1 MRFHLRKRTKPHI
14 KKIVL
19 AMEIKIKDKY
29 KLIDA
34 AIEVVDGVMIVSPK
48 EEKVDITKFKDGDV
62 ITCGWDDGSKS
73 YSWTGILRGE
83 IESISDNMFI
93 GDYCSLDCEGEF
105 LDNNSGSDS
114 ATWVRYAT
122 EAEKKQLF
130 DRLADEG
137 YEFDFEKK
145 KLVKLRWKPKHSE
158 EYHYPFFDVFKFTS
172 SLYVWDGEIFD
183 DAMYDKGW
191 VFRTKEEC
199 EQFCKKLN
207 KAIEGIKP

>member
-1 MRFHLRKRTKPHI
+1 
-14 KKIVL
+14 
-19 AMEIKIKDKY
+19 MEIKIKDKDN
-29 KLIDA
+29 LIDA
-34 AIEVVDGVMIVSPK
+34 TIEVVNGVMIVSPK
-48 EEKVDITKFKDGDV
+48 EEKVDITKFKDGDI
-62 ITCGWDDGSKS
+62 ITCGHHDCGGFQWAA
-73 YSWTGILRGE
+73 ILQGE
-83 IESISDNMFI
+83 IECISDNMFI

-105 LDNNSGSDS
+105 LVHNSGSDS

-122 EAEKKQLF
+122 EEEKQKLF
-130 DRLADEG
+130 DKLKEEG
-137 YEFDFEKK
+137 LEFDFEKK
-145 KLVKLRWKPKHSE
+145 ELVKLRWKPKHSE

-172 SLYVWDGEIFD
+172 SSYVWDGEFFD